1 MNRCRI
7 FSLSAIAIWLALLST
22 SAVSQQK
29 SLKDQ
34 LAGVWTLVSCDST
47 FPNGTKQ
54 PYCGNSNGL
63 LVLDAGGR
71 YAMMTA
77 KRDRPKFTTP
87 NRLEAPAEEFKA
99 AAQGLVAQFGTWSVN
114 DTDKTMTR
122 HIEGA
127 LFPNIE
133 GTDDSTSF
141 SLAGDELKLTN
152 NQPTSGGK
160 LESVYRRDAL
170 GAART
175 PETLAR
181 ARFEARISA
190 LHSGLQLTPEQESRW
205 PAFEQA
211 YRELAKLRFEPGGET
226 PAADD
231 PVARME
237 RRADALTRR
246 GAAVKALAEAVA
258 PLWQS
263 FSDGQKR
270 RFAALARPFNFRL
283 EFGARDERGGFGS
296 DGDRYGFSRG
306 PRDFAPDGPGRDG
319 DLWPRGFGFGGPG
332 REDDY
337 GRGPQGF
344 GSEGRGRDGEGD
356 RYGFG
361 PQRRFG
367 ARGYDGPGRDDYG
380 YGERRGLGRRGG
392 DDDYGRGP
400 RSFGPQ
406 GRGRDGDGNRYGFG
420 ARRGFGQRGFDGP
433 GRDDDY
439 GYGERRG
446 FRRQGSGRDDN

>member
-7 FSLSAIAIWLALLST
+7 LSLSTIAIFGLALLPT

-77 KRDRPKFTTP
+77 KRDRPKFTTL

-99 AAQGLVAQFGTWSVN
+99 AAEGLVAQFGTWSVN

-127 LFPNIE
+127 LFTNIE

-152 NQPTSGGK
+152 DQPTGGGK

-175 PETLAR
+175 PETFAR
-181 ARFEARISA
+181 ARLEARIAA

-211 YRELAKLRFEPGGET
+211 YRELAKPRFEPVGEP

-263 FSDGQKR
+263 FSGIQKR

-296 DGDRYGFSRG
+296 DRYGFGR
-306 PRDFAPDGPGRDG
+306 PRDFAPEGPGRDG
-319 DLWPRGFGFGGPG
+319 DLRPRGFGSGGPG

-337 GRGPQGF
+337 GRGPRSF

-361 PQRRFG
+361 PQRGFG
-367 ARGYDGPGRDDYG
+367 PRGYDGPGRDDYG

-392 DDDYGRGP
+392 DDDYGRAP
-400 RSFGPQ
+400 RGFGPQ
-406 GRGRDGDGNRYGFG
+406 GRGRDGDGDRYGFG
-420 ARRGFGQRGFDGP
+420 AQRGFGQRGFDGP

-439 GYGERRG
+439 GHGERRG

>member
-7 FSLSAIAIWLALLST
+7 FSLSAIAIFGLALLPT
-22 SAVSQQK
+22 SAVSQQQ

-54 PYCGNSNGL
+54 PYCGNSNGV
-63 LVLDAGGR
+63 LVLDPGGR
-71 YAMMTA
+71 YVMMTA
-77 KRDRPKFTTP
+77 KRDRPKFTAP

-114 DTDKTMTR
+114 DADKSMTR

-133 GTDDSTSF
+133 GTDASTSF

-152 NQPTSGGK
+152 NGPTDGGK

-170 GAART
+170 GAAKT
-175 PETLAR
+175 PETFAR
-181 ARFEARISA
+181 ARLEARIAA

-211 YRELAKLRFEPGGET
+211 YRELAKLRFEPGGE
-226 PAADD
+226 PAAADE

-246 GAAVKALAEAVA
+246 GSAVKALAEAVA

-263 FSDGQKR
+263 FSGVQKR
-270 RFAALARPFNFRL
+270 RFAALARLF
-283 EFGARDERGGFGS
+283 EFGARDERSGFG
-296 DGDRYGFSRG
+296 GNRDRYGFGRG
-306 PRDFAPDGPGRDG
+306 PRDFATDGPGRDG
-319 DLWPRGFGFGGPG
+319 DLRPRGFGFGAPG

-337 GRGPQGF
+337 GRGPRGF
-344 GSEGRGRDGEGD
+344 GSEGRGRDGDGD

-361 PQRRFG
+361 PQRGFG
-367 ARGYDGPGRDDYG
+367 PRGYDGPGRDDYE
-380 YGERRGLGRRGG
+380 YGERRGFGRRGDG
-392 DDDYGRGP
+392 DDYGRAP
-400 RSFGPQ
+400 RGFGPQ
-406 GRGRDGDGNRYGFG
+406 GRGRDGDGDRDGFG
-420 ARRGFGQRGFDGP
+420 AQRGFGQRGFDGP
-433 GRDDDY
+433 RRDDDY

>member
-1 MNRCRI
+1 MTVLN
-7 FSLSAIAIWLALLST
+7 SLP
-22 SAVSQQK
+22 
-29 SLKDQ
+29 
-34 LAGVWTLVSCDST
+34 
-47 FPNGTKQ
+47 F
-54 PYCGNSNGL
+54 
-63 LVLDAGGR
+63 
-71 YAMMTA
+71 
-77 KRDRPKFTTP
+77 

-152 NQPTSGGK
+152 NQPTGGGK

-175 PETLAR
+175 PETFAR
-181 ARFEARISA
+181 ARLEARIAA

-205 PAFEQA
+205 PTFEQA
-211 YRELAKLRFEPGGET
+211 YRELAKLRIEPGGEP
-226 PAADD
+226 PAVDD

-237 RRADALTRR
+237 RRADDLTRR

-263 FSDGQKR
+263 FSGVQKR

-296 DGDRYGFSRG
+296 DRDRYGFGRG

-319 DLWPRGFGFGGPG
+319 DLRPRGSGP
-332 REDDY
+332 EAQAAKTIMVA
-337 GRGPQGF
+337 GRGVLV
-344 GSEGRGRDGEGD
+344 
-356 RYGFG
+356 
-361 PQRRFG
+361 RR
-367 ARGYDGPGRDDYG
+367 AV
-380 YGERRGLGRRGG
+380 
-392 DDDYGRGP
+392 
-400 RSFGPQ
+400 
-406 GRGRDGDGNRYGFG
+406 
-420 ARRGFGQRGFDGP
+420 AATVTATAT
-433 GRDDDY
+433 
-439 GYGERRG
+439 
-446 FRRQGSGRDDN
+446 GSGRSGGLASGASMAPAATTITATASAGASGAGAATTITVAGHGVLDRRVVAATVTATATGSGRSGGLASGASMAPAATTITATASAGASGARAPDATTIDHAYGCRRAKGQKFGLQSNP